1 MSERVI
7 VKEICDEDL
16 EDVYHFLSENFDP
29 GLEFDVWCLAFNRS
43 WMPEKPNNGFMLIA
57 DNVIVGVH
65 CALYSQRQTEEGI
78 RNICNTTTWF
88 VLDAYRSHS
97 LQLTI
102 AILGQKDFF
111 FTSLSASPTVYEFH
125 NFLKFRSSITSI
137 IAIPNLPKINL
148 FSKKLEVLANP
159 EAINQSLDPY
169 IKKISDDHMNL
180 PTVQQVV
187 FSNSNESLLVIFDIR
202 KVRGVSSS
210 NILYLSDPNMFY
222 KNLNEICNYFLLNKH
237 TLFTRIHRFSMS
249 KVPKFSFEIKRD
261 IRLFYNGDIGKLSFP
276 EFIYSEHIFF
286 CR

>member
-125 NFLKFRSSITSI
+125 NFLKFRSFQG
-137 IAIPNLPKINL
+137 L
-148 FSKKLEVLANP
+148 FSN
-159 EAINQSLDPY
+159 
-169 IKKISDDHMNL
+169 
-180 PTVQQVV
+180 
-187 FSNSNESLLVIFDIR
+187 
-202 KVRGVSSS
+202 
-210 NILYLSDPNMFY
+210 
-222 KNLNEICNYFLLNKH
+222 
-237 TLFTRIHRFSMS
+237 
-249 KVPKFSFEIKRD
+249 
-261 IRLFYNGDIGKLSFP
+261 
-276 EFIYSEHIFF
+276 
-286 CR
+286 